1 MFPGSTQAPM
11 NDFMLSWLSSLSCRH
26 NNLRKMYDSKS
37 WYVLT
42 KQFLFIT
49 SQFITACAIATNCC
63 ISDVPSK
70 WESQKFDPPLLPHF
84 STDFNETQNH
94 ERYSAYDPTCKICL
108 MWDDG
113 KGSAKMANFG
123 LLLVLFC
130 TLRVASRL
138 HSKTDHEQWELK
150 TRVSAQESAF

>member
-1 MFPGSTQAPM
+1 MVWRILTFANFQGLYHDTLLICQYVGPTVFAFALGVFRILTVKGEGVAVIR
-11 NDFMLSWLSSLSCRH
+11 NGLSHSRH
-26 NNLRKMYDSKS
+26 H
-37 WYVLT
+37 
-42 KQFLFIT
+42 F
-49 SQFITACAIATNCC
+49 TACAIATSCC

-138 HSKTDHEQWELK
+138 HSKTDHEQ
-150 TRVSAQESAF
+150 